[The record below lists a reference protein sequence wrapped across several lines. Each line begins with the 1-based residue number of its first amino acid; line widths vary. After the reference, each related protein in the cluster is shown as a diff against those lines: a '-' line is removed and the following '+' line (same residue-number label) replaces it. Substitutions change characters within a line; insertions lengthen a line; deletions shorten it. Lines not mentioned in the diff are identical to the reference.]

1 MTCITPGAL
10 WPDTDGIHIN
20 AHGGGILFDAGTYY
34 WFGEHRGDGSAGYNA
49 KVGVTCYSSTDL
61 VHWKN
66 ESVALRVTEH
76 GGPQTRA
83 DGDDIIYD
91 KIGLDRNTD
100 VPHGTYRII
109 EPGWEI
115 EIGCI
120 LERPKVIRSSATG
133 KYVMWFHLE
142 FRGYG
147 YGPAHVG
154 VAVSDQPTGPYRF
167 VEAFRPGNGESRDM
181 TLFVDEEGQAYHIGA
196 SENNDTIHIN
206 PLTPDCLR
214 CTGETV
220 RVFVGR
226 RMEAPAFFHHRGKY
240 YFMGSGCSGWD
251 PNIARSAV
259 ADSFRGPW
267 TELGNPCI
275 GPNADR
281 TFGSQSTFFLKVQ
294 GKQDAFIYMGDRWNS
309 KNLIDS
315 RYIWLPVSFEDDRFV
330 LRWQDTWD
338 LNATH
343 LPHSFAGPFA
353 TPSYVNSRQA

>member
-1 MTCITPGAL
+1 MTCITPGAI

-66 ESVALRVTEH
+66 EGVALRVTEH

-181 TLFVDEEGQAYHIGA
+181 TLFVDEEGQSYHIGA
-196 SENNDTIHIN
+196 SENN
-206 PLTPDCLR
+206 
-214 CTGETV
+214 E
-220 RVFVGR
+220 
-226 RMEAPAFFHHRGKY
+226 
-240 YFMGSGCSGWD
+240 S
-251 PNIARSAV
+251 
-259 ADSFRGPW
+259 
-267 TELGNPCI
+267 
-275 GPNADR
+275 PNARLLAVHRRNGACVRGSTDGGAGLLSSPGQVLLHGIGLFRVGPQYRPFGRGGFVPRPMDGAWEPLHR
-281 TFGSQSTFFLKVQ
+281 TQCGQ
-294 GKQDAFIYMGDRWNS
+294 
-309 KNLIDS
+309 NLWIAEHL
-315 RYIWLPVSFEDDRFV
+315 LPEGAREAGRFYLYGRPLELDKSHRFSV
-330 LRWQDTWD
+330 
-338 LNATH
+338 H
-343 LPHSFAGPFA
+343 LVA
-353 TPSYVNSRQA
+353 RQF